1 MSLDNKKI
9 REQFPQLGIQ
19 IHGKPLV
26 YLDNAAS
33 TLKPKVFI
41 DAITKHYSYEVANI
55 HRGIHTLSEK
65 GTYAYEQTRFA
76 VQEFI
81 NAKEVHEIIFTK
93 GTTESLNLIAHSFGD
108 SLKAGDEIILSMLE
122 HHSNIVPWQIIAEK
136 KGAKIKVIPIN
147 EKGELIISEY
157 EKLLSNKTKIVS
169 VNYISNALG
178 TINPVKDMI
187 KRAHAVGAKF
197 VVDGA
202 QAVSHL
208 KVDVQDLDCDF
219 FAFSAHKLYAGTGVG
234 ILYGKAEL
242 LEQMPPY
249 QGGGDMID
257 QVTFEK
263 TTYNDL
269 PHKLEAGTPH
279 IAGVIA
285 FKSSLD
291 YISNIGLAN
300 IGKYEHELL
309 EYGNKKLSTIPGIKF
324 IGTAEYKASV
334 ISFVIDKLH
343 PQDIATFIDRDGIAI
358 RTGHHCTQPLM
369 KACGITGT
377 CRASLAFY
385 NTKEEIDVLY
395 NSLMKV
401 REILL

>member
-1 MSLDNKKI
+1 MSFDINKI
-9 REQFPQLGIQ
+9 RSHFPQLGIK
-19 IHGKPLV
+19 IHNKPLV
-26 YLDNAAS
+26 YLDNAAT

-41 DAITKHYSYEVANI
+41 DAITQHYSYEVANI

-93 GTTESLNLIAHSFGD
+93 GTTDSINLVASSFGE
-108 SLKAGDEIILSMLE
+108 SLKAGDEIIISTLE
-122 HHSNIVPWQIIAEK
+122 HHSNIVPWQILAEK

-147 EKGELIISEY
+147 EKGELIFSEY
-157 EKLLSNKTKIVS
+157 EKLLSNKTKMVS

-178 TINPVKDMI
+178 TINPIKSMI
-187 KRAHAVGAKF
+187 EKAHAFGAKF
-197 VVDGA
+197 LVDGA

-219 FAFSAHKLYAGTGVG
+219 FAFSAHKLFGSTGVG
-234 ILYGKAEL
+234 ILYGKEDL
-242 LEQMPPY
+242 LNQMPPY

-257 QVTFEK
+257 KVTFEK
-263 TTYNDL
+263 TTFNDL
-269 PHKLEAGTPH
+269 PYKFEAGTPH

-291 YISNIGLAN
+291 FITGLGLNNIKN
-300 IGKYEHELL
+300 YEDDLL
-309 EYGNKKLSTIPGIKF
+309 SYGTKKLSEVPGLKI
-324 IGTAEYKASV
+324 IGTAAQKASV
-334 ISFVIDKLH
+334 ISFVIEKLH

-369 KACGITGT
+369 NACGISGT

-385 NTKEEIDVLY
+385 NTKEEIDALY
-395 NSLMKV
+395 TSLIKV